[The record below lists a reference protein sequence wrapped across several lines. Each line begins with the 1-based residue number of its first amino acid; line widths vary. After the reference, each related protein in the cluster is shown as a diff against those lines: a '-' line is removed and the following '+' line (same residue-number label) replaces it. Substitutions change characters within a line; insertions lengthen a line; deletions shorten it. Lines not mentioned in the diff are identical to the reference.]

1 MNIEQKGDRI
11 TKDKLLQL
19 KSFKIEKDV
28 KKLHIRTKRGQMKHE
43 QIDNKNIN
51 NSSDYEE

>member
-19 KSFKIEKDV
+19 KRFKIEKDV

-43 QIDNKNIN
+43 QIDNKNIKT
-51 NSSDYEE
+51 EFFRL